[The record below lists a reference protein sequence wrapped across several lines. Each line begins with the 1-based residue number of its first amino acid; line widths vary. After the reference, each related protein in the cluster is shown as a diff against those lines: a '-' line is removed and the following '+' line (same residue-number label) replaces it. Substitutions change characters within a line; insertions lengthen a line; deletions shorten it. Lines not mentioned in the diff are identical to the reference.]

1 VNQRYSPKPMG
12 EQRPRFIAP
21 PSTDLPQQQLAARPG
36 SAGPQP
42 QAQVPAPLGQ
52 EAAPLGQEAAPEL
65 ELLWEGFRRRQR
77 FEKLK
82 ALLSTLGIASIA
94 SGLVTGLTSLP
105 QSSPVQAC
113 VNVAARYPT
122 SFRFGLAVVALALL
136 ATGVVLLSDVAR
148 RFFL

>member
-42 QAQVPAPLGQ
+42 QAQVP
-52 EAAPLGQEAAPEL
+52 APLGQEAAPEL

>member
-1 VNQRYSPKPMG
+1 
-12 EQRPRFIAP
+12 
-21 PSTDLPQQQLAARPG
+21 
-36 SAGPQP
+36 
-42 QAQVPAPLGQ
+42 LGK
-52 EAAPLGQEAAPEL
+52 EAAPEL

-94 SGLVTGLTSLP
+94 SGVVTGLTSLP
-105 QSSPVQAC
+105 RSSPVQAC

-122 SFRFGLAVVALALL
+122 SFRFGLAIVALALL